1 MLKHPRPIRPARM
14 KRFSCQARPKAPMP
28 PAHLPQLEEA
38 LFNLATRIMPA
49 DESRRLATV
58 ARNWDRALDAVN
70 VAKAWRNHTSPTPS
84 MRKAYEEL
92 VCLLGHMHGIYRGLS
107 KAGVA

>member
-1 MLKHPRPIRPARM
+1 MLKHPRTIRSARM
-14 KRFSCQARPKAPMP
+14 GRLSCQALPKAPMP

-38 LFNLATRIMPA
+38 LFNLATRIMPE
-49 DESRRLATV
+49 DEARRLATV
-58 ARNWDRALDAVN
+58 ARDWARALDAVN
-70 VAKAWRNHTSPTPS
+70 AAKAWRNHTPPSPS

-92 VCLLGHMHGIYRGLS
+92 VCLLGHMHGIFRGLY